1 MSWIWVIPFALG
13 MVDSPMPRI
22 RLNVLPQSLVRHN
35 SRLSMPMRL
44 WEAGVYGERVGIG
57 NVEDKIFLE
66 RYLWPYLDQ

>member
-1 MSWIWVIPFALG
+1 
-13 MVDSPMPRI
+13 
-22 RLNVLPQSLVRHN
+22 
-35 SRLSMPMRL
+35 MPMRL